1 MSDPGRIRY
10 LFTGRIEERD
20 GSYVVEIPEREI
32 EEGDLRSG
40 EETQIGLFAGGDS
53 EGAGTAA
60 EAAADEDAGGDASS
74 DTVTDA
80 TVEESG
86 GGEPATGDGGTT
98 AAAEADG
105 ASRGEASGGGTS
117 GTGTSAGD
125 PSSFESLD
133 EVSLDEDE
141 PPVSEGDTRRVEIT
155 DVGEQGDG
163 LARIDR
169 GYIVFVPETE
179 PGDTVQIEITDAKE
193 NFGFGKVVE

>member
-1 MSDPGRIRY
+1 MSDSGEVRY

-40 EETQIGLFAGGDS
+40 EETQIGLFAGDGS
-53 EGAGTAA
+53 EGAGTTAA
-60 EAAADEDAGGDASS
+60 ASADEDAGGDASA

-80 TVEESG
+80 TGEEA
-86 GGEPATGDGGTT
+86 GGEETATGDGGSE
-98 AAAEADG
+98 AAEADA
-105 ASRGEASGGGTS
+105 ASEGDASGGGTS
-117 GTGTSAGD
+117 GTGTSEGD